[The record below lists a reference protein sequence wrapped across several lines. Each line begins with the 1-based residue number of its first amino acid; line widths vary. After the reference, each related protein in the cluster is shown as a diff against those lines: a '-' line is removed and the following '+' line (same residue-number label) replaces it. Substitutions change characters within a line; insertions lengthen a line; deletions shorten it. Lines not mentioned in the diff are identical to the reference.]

1 MWIQSSKKKFD
12 TAGQVYDY
20 ALDLLTVRDY
30 STGEL
35 QKKLS
40 AKGAPEDFIAEA
52 VRKLQEYGFLNER
65 RYAYRV
71 LEAWKAKKYYGRK
84 HLEAELYKKNVA
96 SEYFAEINEAFSDEE
111 EYEHALTSWKL
122 FLKKNKKRISEHDS
136 KLYAAAARF
145 MAARGFSTRYVH
157 SLMSELQF
165 QNNI

>member
-12 TAGQVYDY
+12 TAEQVYDY

-30 STGEL
+30 STAEL

-40 AKGAPEDFIAEA
+40 VKGAPEDFVTEA
-52 VRKLQEYGFLNER
+52 VAKLKEYGFLDER

-84 HLEAELYKKNVA
+84 HLQAELNKKNVA
-96 SEYFAEINEAFSDEE
+96 AEYFAEINEAFSDEE
-111 EYEHALTSWKL
+111 EYEHALTAWKL
-122 FLKKNKKRISEHDS
+122 FLKKNQKRISEQDN
-136 KLYAAAARF
+136 KLYAAAVRF

-157 SLMSELQF
+157 ALMNELQF
-165 QNNI
+165 QDHI